1 MVAGF
6 ATSTYRP
13 MIAASNHM
21 MAAGSCIDTVQP
33 GSPKSGGVARPLV
46 GGADP
51 RQTAYAMGW

>member
-51 RQTAYAMGW
+51 RQTA